1 MTDSLKKNNG
11 LNRLK
16 TGLNSKHVILAVFS
30 VLVLLT
36 SQCASIQQPTGGPL
50 DSIPPKILSE
60 TPANLSVNFD
70 AEEVVIAFDEF
81 IKLER
86 EFEEISISPEMP
98 TRPLFKVNRR
108 DLEITIPDSLEEN
121 TTYTINFGKSL
132 VDFNESNPLPDY
144 SYVFS
149 TGPVLDSLSVSGHVT
164 DAFTRENA
172 METTVMLIP
181 TSRDSIF
188 GKLRANIFAIT
199 DSSGNFS
206 IRNLREDSYRIY
218 ALQEENNDRVYNAPE
233 ELIGFLNDS
242 FYLDKDTSG
251 IELMLSRGIPNEFR
265 LLDRKIDADGK
276 LLFAFNKPL
285 SHPRIEIQQPE
296 GLDDDKI
303 VSYNQTADTALVCLP
318 ELTFDSL
325 NVRIYNE
332 EQLLDSVSMRRGRN
346 EKYDRDFNIT
356 DRLNGN
362 RVNRVKHVRLIA
374 DAPVLNVDRSKI
386 ILTQDSVPITN
397 YQLIKDTTAVENFSY
412 LLRYNWR
419 PDVDYN
425 LTIEPGGLQ
434 GYFDTKNKL
443 YDRSFTYDGNALF
456 GNITF
461 VVTPADTTHQYI
473 VELVSEK
480 KDVVYQK
487 ALLTAPGPV
496 PFRQLPGGKYTLRV
510 IYDANNNG
518 KWDPGNVTERTQP
531 ERIWYIG
538 KTIIVRANWD
548 QEEAINIPE

>member
-1 MTDSLKKNNG
+1 MSDSLKEKNSSD
-11 LNRLK
+11 RLK
-16 TGLNSKHVILAVFS
+16 TALNSKYIVLAFFT
-30 VLVLLT
+30 LLILLT

-81 IKLER
+81 IKLEK

-164 DAFTRENA
+164 DAFTLENA
-172 METTVMLIP
+172 KETTVMLIP

-188 GKLRANIFAIT
+188 GKLRANIFTIT

-206 IRNLREDSYRIY
+206 IRNLREDSYDIY
-218 ALQEENNDRVYNAPE
+218 ALHEKNNDRVYNASE

-251 IELMLSRGIPNEFR
+251 IELMLSRGIPTDFR

-276 LLFAFNKPL
+276 LLFAFNKSL
-285 SHPRIEIQQPE
+285 SHPRIEIQQPKE
-296 GLDDDKI
+296 LDNEKI
-303 VSYNQTADTALVCLP
+303 VAYNQTTDTALVWLP

-325 NVRIYNE
+325 KVYIYNE

-346 EKYDRDFNIT
+346 EEYDRDFDIM

-362 RVNRVKHVRLIA
+362 RVNRVKHVRLVA
-374 DAPVLNVDRSKI
+374 NAPVSSVDRSKI

-397 YQLIKDTTAVENFSY
+397 YQLIKDTAGVENFSY

-419 PDVDYN
+419 PEVDYN
-425 LTIEPGGLQ
+425 LTIEPGGFH
-434 GYFDTKNKL
+434 GYFDTKNKP

-461 VVTPADTTHQYI
+461 TVTPPDTTHQYI
-473 VELVSEK
+473 VELVREK
-480 KDVVYQK
+480 KDVVYQSTVV
-487 ALLTAPGPV
+487 TAQGPI
-496 PFRQLPGGKYTLRV
+496 PFRQLPGGKYTLRI
-510 IYDANNNG
+510 IYDTNNNG

-548 QEEAINIPE
+548 QEEAITIPK